1 MMWQGGDKLPESAVR
16 RIRRSIKLWLIV
28 KILPFAAYIALSIVT
43 KIVSDIT
50 VPISIT
56 VMCALFT
63 AFLLWRSI
71 NRLIRIK
78 RRDFGWCEGV
88 TAGMLGRYSKGDTLV
103 SVGFEDIKAF
113 GHPIGLFYIR
123 KGRPV
128 YVVTLNILKNS
139 FFRGGFINDPLVF
152 KNKDN

>member
-1 MMWQGGDKLPESAVR
+1 MPESAVR

-71 NRLIRIK
+71 KRLIRIK

-128 YVVTLNILKNS
+128 YVVTLNILENS

>member
-1 MMWQGGDKLPESAVR
+1 MWQGGDKMPESAVR

-28 KILPFAAYIALSIVT
+28 KILPFAAYIALYIVT

-63 AFLLWRSI
+63 AFLLWRNI
-71 NRLIRIK
+71 KRLIRIK

-88 TAGMLGRYSKGDTLV
+88 TAGLIGRYSKGDTLV

-128 YVVTLNILKNS
+128 YVVTLNILENS

-152 KNKDN
+152 KIKDKY

>member
-1 MMWQGGDKLPESAVR
+1 MWLSGELMPEPVVRSICR
-16 RIRRSIKLWLIV
+16 RIALWLIV
-28 KILPFAAYIALSIVT
+28 KIFPFSAYVVLFIITKLVSSIIMPTNIAVLS
-43 KIVSDIT
+43 
-50 VPISIT
+50 
-56 VMCALFT
+56 ALYSL
-63 AFLLWRSI
+63 FLLWRDLKRIS
-71 NRLIRIK
+71 RIK
-78 RRDFGWCEGV
+78 RRDFAWCEGV

-103 SVGFEDIKAF
+103 SVGYEDIKAF

-128 YVVTLNILKNS
+128 YVVTLNILENS

>member
-1 MMWQGGDKLPESAVR
+1 MWQGGDKMPESAVR

-63 AFLLWRSI
+63 TFLLWRNI
-71 NRLIRIK
+71 KRLIRIK

-128 YVVTLNILKNS
+128 YVVTLNILENS

>member
-1 MMWQGGDKLPESAVR
+1 MWQGGDKMPESAVR

-63 AFLLWRSI
+63 AFLLWRNI
-71 NRLIRIK
+71 KRLIRIK

-128 YVVTLNILKNS
+128 YVVTLNILENS
-139 FFRGGFINDPLVF
+139 FFRGGFVADPLVF
-152 KNKDN
+152 KIKDKY

>member
-1 MMWQGGDKLPESAVR
+1 MPESAVR

-28 KILPFAAYIALSIVT
+28 KILPFAAYIALFIVT

-63 AFLLWRSI
+63 AFLLWRNI
-71 NRLIRIK
+71 KRLIRIK

-128 YVVTLNILKNS
+128 YVVTLNILENS

>member
-1 MMWQGGDKLPESAVR
+1 MWLSGELMPEPVVRNICR
-16 RIRRSIKLWLIV
+16 RIALWLIV
-28 KILPFAAYIALSIVT
+28 KIFPFTAYIALFIVT
-43 KIVSDIT
+43 KILSGIT
-50 VPISIT
+50 IPTNIAVLS
-56 VMCALFT
+56 ALYSL
-63 AFLLWRSI
+63 FLLWRNI
-71 NRLIRIK
+71 KRLSRIK
-78 RRDFGWCEGV
+78 RRDFAWCEGV

-103 SVGFEDIKAF
+103 SVGYEDIKAF

-128 YVVTLNILKNS
+128 YVVTLNILENS

>member
-1 MMWQGGDKLPESAVR
+1 MWQGGDKMPESAVR

-28 KILPFAAYIALSIVT
+28 KIFPFSAYVVLFIITKLVSSIIMPTNIAVL
-43 KIVSDIT
+43 
-50 VPISIT
+50 
-56 VMCALFT
+56 CALYSL
-63 AFLLWRSI
+63 FLLWRNI
-71 NRLIRIK
+71 KRLIRIK

-88 TAGMLGRYSKGDTLV
+88 TAGLIGRYSKGDTRV
-103 SVGFEDIKAF
+103 DVGFESINGF

-128 YVVTLNILKNS
+128 YVVTLNILENS
-139 FFRGGFINDPLVF
+139 FFRGGFVADPLVF

>member
-1 MMWQGGDKLPESAVR
+1 MWQGGDKMPESAVR

-28 KILPFAAYIALSIVT
+28 KILPFAAYIALSIAT
-43 KIVSDIT
+43 KIVSNIT
-50 VPISIT
+50 IPISIT

-63 AFLLWRSI
+63 AFLLWRNI
-71 NRLIRIK
+71 KRLIRIK
-78 RRDFGWCEGV
+78 HRDFGWCKGV

-128 YVVTLNILKNS
+128 YVVTLNILENS

>member
-1 MMWQGGDKLPESAVR
+1 MWQGGDKMPESAVR

-50 VPISIT
+50 IPISIT
-56 VMCALFT
+56 AMCALFT
-63 AFLLWRSI
+63 AFLLWRNI
-71 NRLIRIK
+71 KRLIRIK

-128 YVVTLNILKNS
+128 YVVTLNILENS

>member
-1 MMWQGGDKLPESAVR
+1 MWQSGDQMPDDVVHSIRR
-16 RIRRSIKLWLIV
+16 RIALWLIV
-28 KILPFAAYIALSIVT
+28 KIFPFSAYVVLFIITKLVSSIIMPTNIAVLCAAYAL
-43 KIVSDIT
+43 
-50 VPISIT
+50 
-56 VMCALFT
+56 
-63 AFLLWRSI
+63 FLLWRNI
-71 NRLIRIK
+71 KRLIRIK

-128 YVVTLNILKNS
+128 YVVTLNILENS

>member
-1 MMWQGGDKLPESAVR
+1 MPESAVR

-63 AFLLWRSI
+63 AFLLWRNI
-71 NRLIRIK
+71 KRLIRIK
-78 RRDFGWCEGV
+78 HRDFGWCEGV

-128 YVVTLNILKNS
+128 YVVTLNILENS

>member
-1 MMWQGGDKLPESAVR
+1 MWQGGDKMPESAVR

-71 NRLIRIK
+71 KRLIRIK

-103 SVGFEDIKAF
+103 SVGFEDIKAC

-128 YVVTLNILKNS
+128 YVVTLNILENS

>member
-1 MMWQGGDKLPESAVR
+1 MPESAVR

-28 KILPFAAYIALSIVT
+28 KILHFAAYIALSIVT

-71 NRLIRIK
+71 KRLIRIK

-128 YVVTLNILKNS
+128 YVVTLNILENS

>member
-1 MMWQGGDKLPESAVR
+1 MPESAVR

-28 KILPFAAYIALSIVT
+28 KILPFAAYIALFIVT

-71 NRLIRIK
+71 KRLIRIK

-128 YVVTLNILKNS
+128 YVVTLNILENS
-139 FFRGGFINDPLVF
+139 FFRGGFVYDPLVF

>member
-1 MMWQGGDKLPESAVR
+1 MPESAVR

-28 KILPFAAYIALSIVT
+28 KILPFAAYIALYIVT

-50 VPISIT
+50 IPISIT

-63 AFLLWRSI
+63 AFLLWRNI
-71 NRLIRIK
+71 KRLIRIK

-128 YVVTLNILKNS
+128 YVVTLNILENS

>member
-1 MMWQGGDKLPESAVR
+1 MPESAVR

-28 KILPFAAYIALSIVT
+28 KILPFAAYIALYIVT

-63 AFLLWRSI
+63 AFLLWRNI
-71 NRLIRIK
+71 KRLIRIK

-128 YVVTLNILKNS
+128 YVVTLNILENS

>member
-1 MMWQGGDKLPESAVR
+1 MPESAVR

-50 VPISIT
+50 IPISIT
-56 VMCALFT
+56 AMCALFT
-63 AFLLWRSI
+63 AFLLWRNI
-71 NRLIRIK
+71 KRLIRIK

-128 YVVTLNILKNS
+128 YVVTLNILENS

>member
-1 MMWQGGDKLPESAVR
+1 MPESAVC

-28 KILPFAAYIALSIVT
+28 KIFPFAAYIALSIVA

-63 AFLLWRSI
+63 AFLLWRNI
-71 NRLIRIK
+71 KRLIRIK

-128 YVVTLNILKNS
+128 YVVTLIWRARRK
-139 FFRGGFINDPLVF
+139 
-152 KNKDN
+152 KH

>member
-1 MMWQGGDKLPESAVR
+1 MWQGGDKMPESAVR

-28 KILPFAAYIALSIVT
+28 KILPFAAYIALFIVT

-63 AFLLWRSI
+63 VFLLWRNI
-71 NRLIRIK
+71 KRLIRIK

-123 KGRPV
+123 KGRSV
-128 YVVTLNILKNS
+128 YVVTLNILEYS
-139 FFRGGFINDPLVF
+139 FFRGGFVADPLVF
-152 KNKDN
+152 KIKDKY

>member
-1 MMWQGGDKLPESAVR
+1 MWQGGDKMPESAVR

-63 AFLLWRSI
+63 AFLLWRNI
-71 NRLIRIK
+71 KRLIRIK

-128 YVVTLNILKNS
+128 YVVTLNILENS
-139 FFRGGFINDPLVF
+139 CFRGGFINDPLVF

>member
-1 MMWQGGDKLPESAVR
+1 MPESAVR

-50 VPISIT
+50 IPISIT

-63 AFLLWRSI
+63 AFLLWRNI
-71 NRLIRIK
+71 KRLIRIK

-128 YVVTLNILKNS
+128 YVVTLNILENS

>member
-1 MMWQGGDKLPESAVR
+1 MWQGGDKMPESAVR
-16 RIRRSIKLWLIV
+16 RIRHSIKLWLIV
-28 KILPFAAYIALSIVT
+28 KIFPFSAYVVLFIITKLVSSIIMPTNIAVL
-43 KIVSDIT
+43 
-50 VPISIT
+50 
-56 VMCALFT
+56 CALYSL
-63 AFLLWRSI
+63 FLLWRNI
-71 NRLIRIK
+71 KRLIRIK

-128 YVVTLNILKNS
+128 YVVTLNILENS
-139 FFRGGFINDPLVF
+139 FFRGGFVSDPLLF
-152 KNKDN
+152 KNKEK

>member
-1 MMWQGGDKLPESAVR
+1 MWQGGDKMPESAVR

-28 KILPFAAYIALSIVT
+28 KILPFAAYIALYIVT

-50 VPISIT
+50 IPISIT

-63 AFLLWRSI
+63 AFLLWRNI
-71 NRLIRIK
+71 KRLIRIK

-88 TAGMLGRYSKGDTLV
+88 TAGLIGRYSKGDTLV
-103 SVGFEDIKAF
+103 SVGFEDIKTF

-128 YVVTLNILKNS
+128 YVVTLNILENS

>member
-1 MMWQGGDKLPESAVR
+1 MPESAVR

-63 AFLLWRSI
+63 AFLLWRNI
-71 NRLIRIK
+71 KRLIMIK

-128 YVVTLNILKNS
+128 YVVTLNILENS

>member
-1 MMWQGGDKLPESAVR
+1 MPESAVR

-63 AFLLWRSI
+63 AFLLWRNI
-71 NRLIRIK
+71 KRLIRIK

-128 YVVTLNILKNS
+128 YVVTLNILENS
-139 FFRGGFINDPLVF
+139 FFRGGFVADPLVF
-152 KNKDN
+152 KIKDKY

>member
-1 MMWQGGDKLPESAVR
+1 MPESAVC

-28 KILPFAAYIALSIVT
+28 KIFPFAAYIALSIVT

-63 AFLLWRSI
+63 AFLLWRNI
-71 NRLIRIK
+71 KRLIRIK

-103 SVGFEDIKAF
+103 SVGFEDIKTF

-128 YVVTLNILKNS
+128 YVVTLNILENS

>member
-1 MMWQGGDKLPESAVR
+1 MWQGGDKMPESAVR

-28 KILPFAAYIALSIVT
+28 KILPFAAYIALYIVT

-63 AFLLWRSI
+63 AFLLWR
-71 NRLIRIK
+71 NLKRVGRIQ
-78 RRDFGWCEGV
+78 RREFAWCEGV

-128 YVVTLNILKNS
+128 YVVTLNILENS
-139 FFRGGFINDPLVF
+139 FFRGGFVYDPLVF
-152 KNKDN
+152 KIKDKY

>member
-1 MMWQGGDKLPESAVR
+1 MWQGGDKMPESAVC

-28 KILPFAAYIALSIVT
+28 KIFPFAAYIALSIVT

-63 AFLLWRSI
+63 AFLLWRNI
-71 NRLIRIK
+71 KRLIRIK

-128 YVVTLNILKNS
+128 YVVTLNILENS

>member
-1 MMWQGGDKLPESAVR
+1 MWQGGDKMPESAVR
-16 RIRRSIKLWLIV
+16 RIRHSIKLWLIV

-63 AFLLWRSI
+63 AFLLWRNI
-71 NRLIRIK
+71 KRLIRIK

-128 YVVTLNILKNS
+128 YVVTLNILENS

-152 KNKDN
+152 KIKDKY

>member
-1 MMWQGGDKLPESAVR
+1 MWQGGDKMPESAVR

-28 KILPFAAYIALSIVT
+28 KIFPFAAYVLLFIITRLSDTGVIMPTNIAVL
-43 KIVSDIT
+43 
-50 VPISIT
+50 
-56 VMCALFT
+56 CAAYAL
-63 AFLLWRSI
+63 FLLWRSI
-71 NRLIRIK
+71 KRLIRIK

-103 SVGFEDIKAF
+103 SVDFEDIKAF

-128 YVVTLNILKNS
+128 YVVTLNILENS

>member
-1 MMWQGGDKLPESAVR
+1 MWQGGDKMPESAVR

-50 VPISIT
+50 IPISIT

-63 AFLLWRSI
+63 AFLLWRNI
-71 NRLIRIK
+71 KRLIRIK

-128 YVVTLNILKNS
+128 YVVTLNILENS

-152 KNKDN
+152 KIKDKY

>member
-1 MMWQGGDKLPESAVR
+1 MWQGGDKMPESAVR

-71 NRLIRIK
+71 KRLIRIK

-128 YVVTLNILKNS
+128 YVVTLNILENS

>member
-1 MMWQGGDKLPESAVR
+1 MWQGGDKMPESAVR

-50 VPISIT
+50 IPISIT

-63 AFLLWRSI
+63 AFLLWRNI
-71 NRLIRIK
+71 KRLIRIK

-113 GHPIGLFYIR
+113 GHPIGWFYIR

-128 YVVTLNILKNS
+128 YVVTLNILENS

>member
-1 MMWQGGDKLPESAVR
+1 MWQGGDKMPESAVR

-28 KILPFAAYIALSIVT
+28 KILHFAAYIALSIVT

-71 NRLIRIK
+71 KRLIRIK

-128 YVVTLNILKNS
+128 YVVTLNILENS

>member
-1 MMWQGGDKLPESAVR
+1 MPESAVR
-16 RIRRSIKLWLIV
+16 RIRHSIKLWLIV
-28 KILPFAAYIALSIVT
+28 KIFPFSAYVVLFIITKLVSSIIMPTNIAVL
-43 KIVSDIT
+43 
-50 VPISIT
+50 
-56 VMCALFT
+56 CALYSL
-63 AFLLWRSI
+63 FLLWRSI
-71 NRLIRIK
+71 KRLIRIK

-128 YVVTLNILKNS
+128 YVVTLNILENS